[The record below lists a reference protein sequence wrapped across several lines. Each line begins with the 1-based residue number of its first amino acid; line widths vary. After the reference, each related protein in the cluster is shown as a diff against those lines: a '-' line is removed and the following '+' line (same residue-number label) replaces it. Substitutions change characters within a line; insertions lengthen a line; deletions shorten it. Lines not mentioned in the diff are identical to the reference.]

1 MTENRNIAAHLPR
14 IAQAHPDTLAVA
26 VQRTGRDGTSRYDE
40 WTLADLDRES
50 NRAASGLAAIG
61 LERGMRAVLM
71 VTPSLDFFALTFGL
85 FKLGAVPVMV
95 DPGMGV
101 RNLRTCIDEAA
112 PHAFIGIPKAH
123 VARLLF
129 GWGRRTARIKV
140 TAGTRLFWGGVTL
153 DAVRALGREAFETA
167 DTAPDEVAAILFTS
181 GNTGVPKGAVY
192 THGIFNAQ
200 VESLRNDYGIEPG
213 ERDLAT
219 FPLFALFG
227 PALGM
232 AAIVPD
238 MDASRPI
245 TADPARLVAAAQR
258 YEATN
263 VFASPALLDKLG
275 RHCEAKGITLP
286 HVRRVISAGAPAEP
300 PSLRRFTSV
309 LAAGVEVIPSYGATE
324 ALPIANIGSRELLEE
339 TAALTEQGAGVC
351 VGRPCKGIAIRVIRI
366 TDTVIPEWDDG
377 LEAEPGA
384 IGEICVAGPVV
395 TRAYYERPEATRL
408 AKIPVPGSE
417 ALYHRMGDCGYV
429 DGQGRLWMCGR
440 KSHRVVTP
448 KGTLFTVP
456 CERIFNTH
464 PKVRRTALVGVTVNG
479 VTEPLICV
487 EFDRE
492 ADPKPNEAE
501 VLAALRALARTNP
514 VTETITRFLVH
525 PGFPVD
531 IRHNA
536 KIHAE
541 KLAEWAQKRVALSGG
556 SA

>member
-1 MTENRNIAAHLPR
+1 MTGDHNIAAHLPR
-14 IAQAHPDTLAVA
+14 LAITHPDTLAVA
-26 VQRTGRDGTSRYDE
+26 VQRAGRGEALGYDE
-40 WTLADLDRES
+40 WTLSQLDRES
-50 NRAASGLAAIG
+50 NRIASGLASIG

-129 GWGRRTARIKV
+129 GWGRKTARIKV
-140 TAGTRLFWGGVTL
+140 TAGRKLFWGGTTL
-153 DAVRALGREAFETA
+153 AKVRSAGSESFETA
-167 DTAPDEVAAILFTS
+167 EVSPDETAAILFTS

-192 THGIFNAQ
+192 SHAIFNAQ
-200 VESLRNDYGIEPG
+200 VNSLRDDYGIEPG

-245 TADPARLVAAAQR
+245 TADPARLVAAAQQ

-275 RHCEAKGITLP
+275 RHCEAESVTLP

-300 PSLRRFTSV
+300 PSLRRFQQI
-309 LAAGVEVIPSYGATE
+309 LAEGVEVIPSYGATE
-324 ALPIANIGSRELLEE
+324 ALPIANIGSQELLEE
-339 TAALTEQGAGVC
+339 TAALTEQGKGVC
-351 VGRPCKGIAIRVIRI
+351 VGRPCKGITVRVIHI
-366 TDTVIPEWDDG
+366 TDTPIAEWSDDI
-377 LEAEPGA
+377 LCDPGE

-395 TRAYYERPEATRL
+395 TREYYERPGATRL
-408 AKIPVPGSE
+408 AKIPGPTPDIF
-417 ALYHRMGDCGYV
+417 YHRMGDVGTF
-429 DGQGRLWMCGR
+429 DEHGRLWMCGR

-448 KGTLFTVP
+448 NGTLFTVP
-456 CERIFNTH
+456 CERVLNTH

-479 VTEPLICV
+479 VTEPLVCV
-487 EFDRE
+487 ELERGPGKVDEKAILRE
-492 ADPKPNEAE
+492 
-501 VLAALRALARTNP
+501 LRALAESNS
-514 VTETITRFLVH
+514 VTESLTRFLVH
-525 PGFPVD
+525 PKFPVD

-541 KLAEWAQKRVALSGG
+541 KLAEWAQQRVPQSEIAP
-556 SA
+556 